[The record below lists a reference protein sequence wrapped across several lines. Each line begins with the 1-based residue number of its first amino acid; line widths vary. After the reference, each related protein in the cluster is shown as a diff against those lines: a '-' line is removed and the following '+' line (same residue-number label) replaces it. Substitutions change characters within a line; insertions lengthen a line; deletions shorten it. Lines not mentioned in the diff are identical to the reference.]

1 MVEIG
6 FIAWFA
12 GYLLWLASTL
22 AMGEFKKS
30 FVSITILYAALPL
43 IIVLGV
49 FVLLVV
55 SPLAVVFSQSVRD
68 SVIRQREVAALKS
81 FNKEKSNES

>member
-1 MVEIG
+1 MIEIG
-6 FIAWFA
+6 LIIWGAI
-12 GYLLWLASTL
+12 YLLWLASTL

-30 FVSITILYAALPL
+30 FVSITILYALLPL
-43 IIVLGV
+43 ILVMGV

-81 FNKEKSNES
+81 FNKEKV